1 MGGQKEHGDAEPG
14 ARQCRPQIRDIH
26 MAKEK
31 QPSTSAVQQG
41 EEPKG
46 EPDVGCSSPLTL

>member
-26 MAKEK
+26 KAKEK

-41 EEPKG
+41 EEPRG
-46 EPDVGCSSPLTL
+46 NPMLAVPHP